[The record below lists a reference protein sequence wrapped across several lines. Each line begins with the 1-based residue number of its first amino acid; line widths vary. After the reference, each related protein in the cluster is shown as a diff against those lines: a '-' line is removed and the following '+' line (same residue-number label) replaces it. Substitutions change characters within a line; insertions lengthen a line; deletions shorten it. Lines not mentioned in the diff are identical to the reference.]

1 MSMYY
6 VLIPII
12 SPVEIKRYNY
22 NYILCIILFI
32 LKMLMNAI
40 SALKQS
46 KIILNASVVVSKRV
60 VSVLIIS
67 ILKMNHDA
75 LLVDWSACFF
85 KNSTVNVS

>member
-1 MSMYY
+1 MCY

-22 NYILCIILFI
+22 NYILLCIIIFM

-40 SALKQS
+40 SAMKQS
-46 KIILNASVVVSKRV
+46 KIILNASVVVLKRV

-67 ILKMNHDA
+67 ILKMNHVVR
-75 LLVDWSACFF
+75 LVDWSACFF

>member
-1 MSMYY
+1 MCY

-22 NYILCIILFI
+22 NYILCIIIFI
-32 LKMLMNAI
+32 LMMLMNVI
-40 SALKQS
+40 SAMKQS

-75 LLVDWSACFF
+75 RLVDWSACFF
-85 KNSTVNVS
+85 KNSNVIAS